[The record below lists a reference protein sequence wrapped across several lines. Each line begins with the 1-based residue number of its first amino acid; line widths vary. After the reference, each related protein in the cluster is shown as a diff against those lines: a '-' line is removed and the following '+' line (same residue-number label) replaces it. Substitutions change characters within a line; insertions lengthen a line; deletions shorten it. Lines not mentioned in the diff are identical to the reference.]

1 MDMKLAYI
9 MLSTTWVIK
18 SDLNQTCALH
28 WNVMKPNIGC
38 NYCMIMVI

>member
-18 SDLNQTCALH
+18 SDLNQTCALNLILTGEQGLLQD
-28 WNVMKPNIGC
+28 WGAIS
-38 NYCMIMVI
+38 